1 MNKLENKRQINQ
13 LSLLLTLTYMISYV
27 TRTNFGAVVSE
38 VSHATGIA
46 KSLLSVPL
54 TGSFITYGVGQ
65 LISGVLG
72 DRISPKKLIRLGLIL
87 TVSMNLLLP
96 LCKEPWMM
104 TVVWCINGMAQAF
117 MWPPIVRIMA
127 SLLHEEDYKEVTSR
141 VNCGG
146 SIGTILV
153 YLVAPVFVATTGWQ
167 GTFFFS
173 AALGA
178 VMLVIWFIKGVDVAH
193 RPHKPKEKQADNSWK
208 MILSPLILAVMV
220 MIAMQG
226 MLRDGITTWMPS
238 FIAESFHLG
247 NEISILTG
255 VLLPV
260 FSILCITLTNFLY
273 RKYIRN
279 PLACAGLLFGAG
291 TLFSALLY
299 FFCQSNV
306 VLSVLLSAAFIG
318 CIHGVNLLLV
328 CMIPRYFEKK
338 GNVSTMSGILNAC
351 TYVGSAASTYGIA
364 ALSEGI
370 GWSSTILLW
379 VVVALVGTVGCA
391 ICIRPWKNCFV
402 DEGRG
407 TP

>member
-1 MNKLENKRQINQ
+1 MQKLDNKKRINQ

-38 VSHATGIA
+38 VSHATGIS
-46 KSLLSVPL
+46 KSVLSMPL

-72 DRISPKKLIRLGLIL
+72 DRISPKKLVRLGLLI

-96 LCKEPWMM
+96 LCKEPWLM
-104 TVVWCINGMAQAF
+104 TAAWCVNGMAQAF

-127 SLLHEEDYKEVTSR
+127 SLLHEDDYKEVASQ
-141 VNCGG
+141 VSCGG
-146 SIGTILV
+146 NIGTILV
-153 YLVAPVFVATTGWQ
+153 YLISPLFIATTGWQ

-178 VMLVIWFIKGVDVAH
+178 IMLIIWLVKGVDVEH
-193 RPHKPKEKQADNSWK
+193 RTHNSQEKQNTDTWK
-208 MILSPLILAVMV
+208 IIFSPLIIAVMI
-220 MIAMQG
+220 MIVMQG

-255 VLLPV
+255 VLLPI
-260 FSILCITLTNFLY
+260 FSILCIQLTNFLY
-273 RKYIRN
+273 RRYIRN
-279 PLACAGLLFGAG
+279 PLACAGVLFGMG
-291 TLFSALLY
+291 TLFSILLY
-299 FFCQSNV
+299 FFSRSNV
-306 VLSVLLSAAFIG
+306 VLSVLFSAAFIG
-318 CIHGVNLLLV
+318 CIHGVNLLLIG
-328 CMIPRYFEKK
+328 MLPRYFEKR

-351 TYVGSAASTYGIA
+351 TYIGSAVSTYGVA

-370 GWSSTILLW
+370 GWSNTILLW
-379 VVVALVGTVGCA
+379 VLVALLGSVGCA
-391 ICIRPWKNCFV
+391 VCIHPWKKSFASDN
-402 DEGRG
+402 E
-407 TP
+407 